1 MPAKPDEDD
10 VPDLFT
16 DSAGQS
22 DEEMLASSRLQVGL
36 VVGTGV
42 LVIVITTLVVVL
54 MGHNGQSIADGP
66 NRPVGITSQLPPL
79 PTPAPAVASAQPS
92 ETPDPAR
99 SVTQTPSQTKKPT
112 TPPPTTAAPIIAT
125 LASLSCTPSTVAG
138 GQDSSCTVSLSGS
151 AHANLTVAISSSK
164 PSLVSVPSSVSIP
177 LGQNAASFTAGAA
190 GLLLFGDSATVTAT
204 LDGEERA
211 FTIEVTP

>member
-1 MPAKPDEDD
+1 MPATPDEND

-22 DEEMLASSRLQVGL
+22 DEEMLASSRMQVGL

-79 PTPAPAVASAQPS
+79 PTPAPVVASAQPTES
-92 ETPDPAR
+92 PDPTR
-99 SVTQTPSQTKKPT
+99 VTQTPSQTKKPT
-112 TPPPTTAAPIIAT
+112 TPPRTTAGPTIAT
-125 LASLSCTPSTVAG
+125 LASLSCTPSTVTG
-138 GQDSSCTVSLSGS
+138 GQDSTCTISLSVP
-151 AHANLTVAISSSK
+151 AHANLTIALSSSN
-164 PSLVSVPSSVSIP
+164 SGLVSVPGSVSI
-177 LGQNAASFTAGAA
+177 AAGGTSQSFTAGTDPISA
-190 GLLLFGDSATVTAT
+190 GSSEITASLDGASDTFTITVTLLA
-204 LDGEERA
+204 
-211 FTIEVTP
+211 